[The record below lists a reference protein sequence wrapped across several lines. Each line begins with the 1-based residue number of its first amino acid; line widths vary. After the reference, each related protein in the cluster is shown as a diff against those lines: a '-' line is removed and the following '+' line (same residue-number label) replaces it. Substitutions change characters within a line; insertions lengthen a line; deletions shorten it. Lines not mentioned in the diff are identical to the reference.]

1 MPDKIE
7 GVQSTKTGA
16 LLGIIVKSDNIVS
29 LIAAGEIPKGTSDAY
44 GIKRNIYGI
53 IKTILDH
60 DLDINLEELFGKV
73 FELLE
78 NKQKLLSYEEILSHI
93 KNLFK
98 TRLNT
103 YFEEYPY
110 DIVRAVL
117 EVEDPLK
124 IKDIKNKIELLSSNR
139 DIVENI
145 AKAYKRIR
153 KILPKDF
160 SPKDIKQEL
169 FESDLE
175 KELYKI
181 LEDIK
186 DKELSKE
193 LLEYID
199 HKKKI
204 IDEFFDKILVMAE
217 HIDVRNNRL
226 SLLYNIYKSLKQIAD
241 FEHVVIKE
249 A

>member
-1 MPDKIE
+1 M
-7 GVQSTKTGA
+7 
-16 LLGIIVKSDNIVS
+16 
-29 LIAAGEIPKGTSDAY
+29 
-44 GIKRNIYGI
+44 
-53 IKTILDH
+53 
-60 DLDINLEELFGKV
+60 
-73 FELLE
+73 
-78 NKQKLLSYEEILSHI
+78 
-93 KNLFK
+93 
-98 TRLNT
+98 
-103 YFEEYPY
+103 
-110 DIVRAVL
+110 

-124 IKDIKNKIELLSSNR
+124 VKDIKNKIELLSSNR

-226 SLLYNIYKSLKQIAD
+226 SLLYNINKSLKQIAD